1 MENRLDFLV
10 WGRFALFSD
19 PLSRLG
25 GEKSSYHIPTY
36 EALKGVA
43 KSVYWKPTFSIFI
56 DRVRIMKKIR
66 STSKSVKP
74 LDYGGGNTLAIY
86 TYLFDVAYQVQ
97 AHFEWNLNYPELEHD
112 RIDGKH
118 FAMAKRMIEKGGR
131 RDIFLGTREC
141 QAYVEPCVFGEG
153 VGFYDA
159 DGEGLSYG
167 VMFHGFDYPDETGE
181 SKLSARFQQ
190 ITMEKGIVEFLR
202 PDACTMRRFVRDM
215 KAHKP
220 ALTSM
225 IAKECEDE
233 GVDP

>member
-1 MENRLDFLV
+1 MNNRIDFLV

-25 GEKSSYHIPTY
+25 GEKSSYHVPTY

-43 KSVYWKPTFSIFI
+43 KSCYWKPTLSIII
-56 DRVRIMKKIR
+56 DRVRVMKRIR
-66 STSKSVKP
+66 TQPKSVKP

-97 AHFEWNLNYPELEHD
+97 SHLEWNLQYPELEHD

-118 FAMAKRMIEKGGR
+118 YAMAKRMVEKGGR

-153 VGFYDA
+153 EGYYDA
-159 DGEGLSYG
+159 EEEGLSYG
-167 VMFHGFDYPDETGE
+167 VVFHGFDYPDETGE
-181 SKLSARFQQ
+181 SKLFARFQHV
-190 ITMEKGIVEFLR
+190 TMKKGVVDFLR
-202 PDACTMRRFVRDM
+202 PEDCTMRRFIRDM

-220 ALTSM
+220 ALRTS
-225 IAKECEDE
+225 IDEECREE
-233 GVDP
+233 GVEQ

>member
-19 PLSRLG
+19 PLSRIG

-43 KSVYWKPTFSIFI
+43 KSIYWKPTFSVLI

-66 STSKSVKP
+66 SSAKSVKP
-74 LDYGGGNTLAIY
+74 LNYGGGNTLAVY

-97 AHFEWNLNYPELEHD
+97 SHFEWNLNYPELEHD

-153 VGFYDA
+153 AGFYDA
-159 DGEGLSYG
+159 DEEGLSYG

-181 SKLSARFQQ
+181 PELYARFQQ
-190 ITMEKGIVEFLR
+190 VTMKKGIVDYLR
-202 PDACTMRRFVRDM
+202 PDACSTRRFIRDM

-220 ALTSM
+220 ALNKAISE
-225 IAKECEDE
+225 ECEEE
-233 GVDP
+233 GVEP